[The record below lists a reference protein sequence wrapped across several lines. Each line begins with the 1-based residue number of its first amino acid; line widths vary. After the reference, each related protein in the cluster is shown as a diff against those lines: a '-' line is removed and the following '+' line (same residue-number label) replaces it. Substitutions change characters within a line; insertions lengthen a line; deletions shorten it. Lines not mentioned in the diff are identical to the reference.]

1 MIPRLLNSGPASP
14 DIGIVPAAAK
24 IIRLVVVEREIDEIK
39 TSLATLPF
47 TLEGWKAFDCVL
59 FLENGARYYIRLGGP
74 SEPSY
79 QEISEKFFHAP
90 DLFYKAA

>member
-1 MIPRLLNSGPASP
+1 MFNPSAASP
-14 DIGIVPAAAK
+14 DISSVAATAK
-24 IIRLVVVEREIDEIK
+24 IVQLVVVERELEELK
-39 TSLATLPF
+39 HSLPTLPF

-59 FLENGARYYIRLGGP
+59 LLENGNRYYIRLGGP

-79 QEISEKFFHAP
+79 DEISEKFSQAP

>member
-1 MIPRLLNSGPASP
+1 VS
-14 DIGIVPAAAK
+14 AAAK
-24 IIRLVVVEREIDEIK
+24 IIQLVVVERELEELK
-39 TSLATLPF
+39 QGLPMLPF

-59 FLENGARYYIRLGGP
+59 VLENGTRYYIRLGGP

-79 QEISEKFFHAP
+79 EEIAEKFTQAP

>member
-1 MIPRLLNSGPASP
+1 VAT
-14 DIGIVPAAAK
+14 AAK
-24 IIRLVVVEREIDEIK
+24 IVQLVVVEREIEELK
-39 TSLATLPF
+39 HGLATLPF

-59 FLENGARYYIRLGGP
+59 CLENGSRYYIRLGGP

-79 QEISEKFFHAP
+79 DEISEKFSQAP